1 MTWKTRDVQKVGRAI
16 TLYMRSNYRKEAI
29 NQYNFK
35 NRSKNLSNRLRA
47 ITFNYKY
54 REQYRI
60 KFNIAIA
67 IMESLMI

>member
-35 NRSKNLSNRLRA
+35 NRSKNLSNRLRV

-54 REQYRI
+54 REQYRV